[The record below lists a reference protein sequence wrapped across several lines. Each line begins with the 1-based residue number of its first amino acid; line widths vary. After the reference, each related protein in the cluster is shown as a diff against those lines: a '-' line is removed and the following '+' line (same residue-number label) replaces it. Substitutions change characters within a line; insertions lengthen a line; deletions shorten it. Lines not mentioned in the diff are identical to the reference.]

1 MSLTLRRNHLL
12 LARPLLAAGLA
23 LLLAGCNEGGDS
35 GSSGVSAATGSQTGV
50 DNNPPVIASSPR
62 SQAVAGTK
70 YDYAPNATD
79 PDGDSLTFAI
89 ENQPDWAE
97 FDAESGRL
105 SGTPLEADVGEYPR
119 ITIAAR
125 DGRAESMVGPFKIT
139 VASSTGEPAPEPA
152 NSAPTISGSPPAQ
165 ISAGT
170 SYDFTPGSADAD
182 GDTLTFS
189 IRNRPA
195 WATFIRLTGRLRG
208 TPDAGDVGTYTGIEI
223 TASDGTE
230 TASLEPFSIVVETAA
245 SGGSSP
251 QPNHAPSIS
260 GTPNASVVAGKSY
273 SFTPGATD
281 SDADA
286 LTFAISGKP
295 GWAAFSTSTG
305 RLSGTPAKGA
315 VGVYGSIRI
324 TVSDGQ
330 ASAALPAFAIEVL
343 PPPNTAPVISGKPPA
358 AVTAGTAYS
367 FTPQASDA
375 DGDAL
380 TFSIAGKPSWATFS
394 TLTGR
399 LSGTPTDADVRTWSG
414 VAIKV
419 SDGQANASLPQF
431 AIEVEQTSLGSV
443 TLTWTAPTQNTDG
456 SPLVDLA
463 GYRIVY
469 GKSSGNLD
477 QRIAIANAG
486 ITTAV
491 VENLASGTWY
501 FAVRALNSAQIASDP
516 SQAASKAVP

>member
-1 MSLTLRRNHLL
+1 
-12 LARPLLAAGLA
+12 
-23 LLLAGCNEGGDS
+23 
-35 GSSGVSAATGSQTGV
+35 
-50 DNNPPVIASSPR
+50 
-62 SQAVAGTK
+62 
-70 YDYAPNATD
+70 
-79 PDGDSLTFAI
+79 
-89 ENQPDWAE
+89 
-97 FDAESGRL
+97 
-105 SGTPLEADVGEYPR
+105 
-119 ITIAAR
+119 
-125 DGRAESMVGPFKIT
+125 
-139 VASSTGEPAPEPA
+139 
-152 NSAPTISGSPPAQ
+152 
-165 ISAGT
+165 
-170 SYDFTPGSADAD
+170 
-182 GDTLTFS
+182 
-189 IRNRPA
+189 
-195 WATFIRLTGRLRG
+195 
-208 TPDAGDVGTYTGIEI
+208 
-223 TASDGTE
+223 
-230 TASLEPFSIVVETAA
+230 
-245 SGGSSP
+245 
-251 QPNHAPSIS
+251 
-260 GTPNASVVAGKSY
+260 
-273 SFTPGATD
+273 
-281 SDADA
+281 
-286 LTFAISGKP
+286 
-295 GWAAFSTSTG
+295 
-305 RLSGTPAKGA
+305 
-315 VGVYGSIRI
+315 
-324 TVSDGQ
+324 
-330 ASAALPAFAIEVL
+330 VL

-380 TFSIAGKPSWATFS
+380 TFSIASKPSWATFS
-394 TLTGR
+394 TSTGR